1 MAAWAT
7 HAAIEPAL
15 IGLWALTLGAFV
27 LAGGLPSGGD
37 AGGSLAPRAWS
48 LQRGLLVLN
57 FITLLAMLARSALL
71 VLDGGRDAGGGIS
84 RSGAAHLIGATALPL
99 GLFWPFGTLGIAM
112 AGPALAV
119 AGLARFNYWSWLKP
133 LLLVAVVDG
142 LAWAGLLA
150 RLANK
155 PFDYV
160 FVATL
165 AVLALGTG
173 LLALRIGPAIA
184 DPAGATQ

>member
-1 MAAWAT
+1 
-7 HAAIEPAL
+7 
-15 IGLWALTLGAFV
+15 
-27 LAGGLPSGGD
+27 
-37 AGGSLAPRAWS
+37 
-48 LQRGLLVLN
+48 
-57 FITLLAMLARSALL
+57 
-71 VLDGGRDAGGGIS
+71 
-84 RSGAAHLIGATALPL
+84 
-99 GLFWPFGTLGIAM
+99 M